1 MRKTLELLALSTCT
15 AALCV
20 TLTGC
25 EAVKGTASG
34 EKPVKT
40 VYVYLPDGTLLDKGR
55 ADNPQISTK
64 GVYDRAVALAVEA
77 IQTAAM
83 ARKFERSQRRHW
95 PGAKDPHYGEEE

>member
-1 MRKTLELLALSTCT
+1 MRKALELLALSTCT

-55 ADNPQISTK
+55 ADKVSSFVHN
-64 GVYDRAVALAVEA
+64 DRIVKVTINGKTYETSWANVVLVE
-77 IQTAAM
+77 
-83 ARKFERSQRRHW
+83 E
-95 PGAKDPHYGEEE
+95 

>member
-40 VYVYLPDGTLLDKGR
+40 VY
-55 ADNPQISTK
+55 
-64 GVYDRAVALAVEA
+64 LAHSSNVVLW
-77 IQTAAM
+77 
-83 ARKFERSQRRHW
+83 H
-95 PGAKDPHYGEEE
+95 

>member
-25 EAVKGTASG
+25 EAVKGIASG

-55 ADNPQISTK
+55 ADEVS
-64 GVYDRAVALAVEA
+64 
-77 IQTAAM
+77 
-83 ARKFERSQRRHW
+83 
-95 PGAKDPHYGEEE
+95 

>member
-55 ADNPQISTK
+55 ADKVSSVSYTHLRAHETK
-64 GVYDRAVALAVEA
+64 ANLVCRLQLG
-77 IQTAAM
+77 
-83 ARKFERSQRRHW
+83 K
-95 PGAKDPHYGEEE
+95 KK

>member
-1 MRKTLELLALSTCT
+1 MRKALELLALSTCT

-55 ADNPQISTK
+55 ADKVSSFVHNLPS
-64 GVYDRAVALAVEA
+64 RC
-77 IQTAAM
+77 TAAGIRM
-83 ARKFERSQRRHW
+83 
-95 PGAKDPHYGEEE
+95 GAESRTVHL

>member
-25 EAVKGTASG
+25 EAVKDTASG

-40 VYVYLPDGTLLDKGR
+40 VYVYLPDGTILDKGR
-55 ADNPQISTK
+55 ADKVSSFAHN
-64 GVYDRAVALAVEA
+64 DRIVKVTIDGKTYETSWANVVLVE
-77 IQTAAM
+77 
-83 ARKFERSQRRHW
+83 E
-95 PGAKDPHYGEEE
+95 

>member
-1 MRKTLELLALSTCT
+1 MRKTLKLLALSTCT

-55 ADNPQISTK
+55 ADKVSSFAHNDRMTKIISRCLLRNTRSHA
-64 GVYDRAVALAVEA
+64 GSLA
-77 IQTAAM
+77 
-83 ARKFERSQRRHW
+83 
-95 PGAKDPHYGEEE
+95 AKWNGGS

>member
-55 ADNPQISTK
+55 ADKVSSFAHNDRIHGIGDLCPECYK
-64 GVYDRAVALAVEA
+64 VYRETMDRFYEGG
-77 IQTAAM
+77 
-83 ARKFERSQRRHW
+83 RH
-95 PGAKDPHYGEEE
+95 GG

>member
-25 EAVKGTASG
+25 EAVKGIASG

-40 VYVYLPDGTLLDKGR
+40 VYVYLPDGTLLDKER
-55 ADNPQISTK
+55 ADEVSSFAHN
-64 GVYDRAVALAVEA
+64 DRIVKVTIDGKTYETSWANVVLVE
-77 IQTAAM
+77 
-83 ARKFERSQRRHW
+83 E
-95 PGAKDPHYGEEE
+95 